1 VEIALKKQEESE
13 IARRKLSQTLSEAT
27 KKFQSHLHHLSEE
40 QTRLENEKA

>member
-1 VEIALKKQEESE
+1 MALKKQEESE
-13 IARRKLSQTLSEAT
+13 MARRKLSQTLSEAT